1 LLAYS
6 LTQFVPL
13 RKNKYLERKRYILSD
28 HEAQNL
34 QCTCEK
40 MTGKRAGNLHQS
52 YNCGDSCLNRAVSFE
67 CCPWTCPSGPY
78 CKNRNFQLH
87 QNAYVYPVKTE
98 FKGWGLLA
106 GEFIKKGSF
115 IMQYVGEIFSVDS
128 DLGKERV
135 NMYKN
140 STCTYL
146 MRTSADEVIDPTF

>member
-1 LLAYS
+1 
-6 LTQFVPL
+6 
-13 RKNKYLERKRYILSD
+13 
-28 HEAQNL
+28 
-34 QCTCEK
+34 
-40 MTGKRAGNLHQS
+40 
-52 YNCGDSCLNRAVSFE
+52 
-67 CCPWTCPSGPY
+67 
-78 CKNRNFQLH
+78 
-87 QNAYVYPVKTE
+87 
-98 FKGWGLLA
+98 LLA